1 MTVHESGLFP
11 NADLELTVDLDVIVS
26 NWLLLKSRLAPAT
39 ECAAVV
45 KADAYG
51 LGTERVAPALAA
63 AGCRSFFV
71 ASIDEGISLRSYL
84 PDACIY
90 VLCGPYEKS
99 EPLFVAANLIPVLND
114 LQQIERWQISAP
126 GLPAALHLDTGM
138 ARLGLSFSDLARAES
153 FHPILVMS
161 HLACA
166 DTPAHPLNAMQLS
179 CFRTLRAG
187 FPSSI
192 RASLAASS
200 GIFLGPDYH
209 FDLVRPGAALYGLA
223 PGPGDN
229 PMGNP
234 LRLRARILQVRTIDT
249 PGTVGYGA
257 VSKTVRGQRLIT
269 LGTGYADGFARM
281 LGNRGAVFLAGQR
294 LPVVGRVSMDLTV
307 CDATGLSETVCFPGA
322 WVDII
327 GPGQS
332 ADALA
337 EQAGTIGYEILTN
350 LSRRCHRIYLHGCDR
365 RSVE

>member
-1 MTVHESGLFP
+1 MTVRESGLFP
-11 NADLELTVDLDVIVS
+11 NADLELTIDLGVIVS
-26 NWLLLKSRLAPAT
+26 NWLLLKSRLASTT

-71 ASIDEGISLRSYL
+71 ASIDEGLSLRSRL
-84 PDACIY
+84 PDVCIY
-90 VLCGPYEKS
+90 VLCGPHENS
-99 EPLFVAANLIPVLND
+99 ESLFIAANLTPVLND
-114 LQQIERWQISAP
+114 LLQIERWQMSAP
-126 GLPAALHLDTGM
+126 GLPAAVHLDTGM
-138 ARLGLSFSDLARAES
+138 ARLGLSPSDLARAAS
-153 FHPILVMS
+153 FQPTLLMS

-166 DTPAHPLNAMQLS
+166 DTPTHPLNALQRS
-179 CFRTLRAG
+179 RFQTLRAG
-187 FPSSI
+187 FPPSI

-200 GIFLGPDYH
+200 GIFLGQDYH

-257 VSKTVRGQRLIT
+257 VSETVRGQRLIT
-269 LGTGYADGFARM
+269 LGTGYADGFSRM

-294 LPVVGRVSMDLTV
+294 LPVVGRISMDLTV
-307 CDATGLSETVCFPGA
+307 CDATGVPGSVCFPGA

-332 ADALA
+332 TDALA

-350 LSRRCHRIYLHGCDR
+350 LSRRCHRIYLNGPDR